1 MTGCAQQALAPK
13 INQAAINV
21 LTQNGIEVVVPE
33 SQGCCGSLAMHIGAS
48 KEAQA
53 AAKKNFEAFSDDVD
67 AIISTAAGCGSGMKE
82 YETLFAG
89 ADQEIMIKRK
99 LFPQRSGHFHLSQ

>member
-1 MTGCAQQALAPK
+1 MIELAPSPLPEKQRYDRLYPATGSRRGRVALLIGCAQQALSPK

-67 AIISTAAGCGSGMKE
+67 AII
-82 YETLFAG
+82 
-89 ADQEIMIKRK
+89 
-99 LFPQRSGHFHLSQ
+99 